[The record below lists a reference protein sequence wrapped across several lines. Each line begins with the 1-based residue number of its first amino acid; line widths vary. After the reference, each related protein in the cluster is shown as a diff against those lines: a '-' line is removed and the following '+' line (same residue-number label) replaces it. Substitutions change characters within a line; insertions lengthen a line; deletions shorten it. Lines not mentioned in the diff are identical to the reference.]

1 VPGSAL
7 LARPLRRWRAARERR
22 ALATALPDVARALS
36 RALAAGLPFDAAYA
50 RAADALPDE
59 AAAVLREAARRAR
72 GGAPPAEALGA
83 LAAVEGGALVVG
95 AVALAADL
103 GGDVVRALAALGDG
117 LAERERL
124 RTEVA
129 VATAQAAFTARIVP
143 LVPFAAAAA
152 LWLTAPD
159 AAAGLV
165 ASPAGEVLLAI
176 SAGMTALALWLLRRI
191 ARGALP

>member
-1 VPGSAL
+1 M
-7 LARPLRRWRAARERR
+7 
-22 ALATALPDVARALS
+22 
-36 RALAAGLPFDAAYA
+36 
-50 RAADALPDE
+50 
-59 AAAVLREAARRAR
+59 LREASRRAR
-72 GGAPPAEALGA
+72 AGVPPAAALGA
-83 LAAVEGGALVVG
+83 LEAVEGGGLVVG

-143 LVPFAAAAA
+143 PSRSPRGGA
-152 LWLTAPD
+152 LADGARCRDVARREPGRTAPD
-159 AAAGLV
+159 R
-165 ASPAGEVLLAI
+165 GERRHDRAR
-176 SAGMTALALWLLRRI
+176 ARLLRRI

>member
-1 VPGSAL
+1 VRRSVAL
-7 LARPLRRWRAARERR
+7 ERPLARLRAARERR
-22 ALATALPDVARALS
+22 ALAAALPDVARALS
-36 RALAAGLPFDAAYA
+36 RALAVGLPFDAAYA

-59 AAAVLREAARRAR
+59 AAGVLREASRRAR
-72 GGAPPAEALGA
+72 TGVPPAAA
-83 LAAVEGGALVVG
+83 LAALEAVEGGGLVVG

-143 LVPFAAAAA
+143 LVPFAAAGA

-159 AAAGLV
+159 AAALLV
-165 ASPAGEVLLAI
+165 ASPAGQLLIAA
-176 SAGMTALALWLLRRI
+176 SAGMTVLALWLLRRI